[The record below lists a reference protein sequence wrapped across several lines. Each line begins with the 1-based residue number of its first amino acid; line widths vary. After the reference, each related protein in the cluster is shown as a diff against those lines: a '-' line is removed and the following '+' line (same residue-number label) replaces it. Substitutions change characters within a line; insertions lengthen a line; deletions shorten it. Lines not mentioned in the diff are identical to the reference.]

1 MQVYGPQRPFYEIPD
16 RLRNRPLDIIA
27 IGSLVME
34 RVIRVSRWPEP
45 GGQNTVE
52 VLSIVD
58 TSGGCATNVSCFAGR
73 VGGKASIVSAI
84 GDGQYTNQVR
94 AELAYAGVDTSLLTV
109 HPGREGSLI
118 IIMTD
123 PSGDWGVLEYTDP
136 ELRIKV
142 EDLPTV
148 DVFARTKFL
157 HVDGFS
163 YVSAGEKAPVLE
175 AIERSRQAGC
185 LLSVDA
191 SVPAAKAEPEF
202 LRILFH
208 QADIVFAN
216 QNEALV
222 ATQAPTVEAAVTA
235 LQTMGPQVA
244 VLKLGRDGSYVITPK
259 KSSLVPAYEVDVVDT
274 VAAGDAYI
282 GVMLVSLCRGLP
294 LMEAA
299 IRGSAAGALACL
311 GAGSLSH
318 RFSPADIQALLERG
332 PKKLRDDRF

>member
-1 MQVYGPQRPFYEIPD
+1 MSMQIYANQAPFYEIPD
-16 RLRNRPLDIIA
+16 RLRDRPLDIIA
-27 IGSLVME
+27 IGSLVLE
-34 RVIRVSRWPEP
+34 RVIRVNRWPDP

-73 VGGKASIVSAI
+73 IGGKSAILSAI
-84 GDGQYTNQVR
+84 GDGRYTNEVR
-94 AELAYAGVDTSLLTV
+94 AELAYAGVDSSLLAV

-118 IIMTD
+118 IILTD
-123 PSGDWGVLEYTDP
+123 PSGDWEVLEYTDP
-136 ELRIKV
+136 ELRIKA

-148 DVFARTKFL
+148 DVLARAKFL

-163 YVSAGEKAPVLE
+163 YVSAGEKVPVLE
-175 AIERSRQAGC
+175 AVERARQAGC

-191 SVPAAKAEPEF
+191 SVPAARAEPEF

-216 QNEALV
+216 QYEALV
-222 ATQAPTVEAAVTA
+222 TTQTSTVEAAIIA

-244 VLKLGRDGSYVITPK
+244 ILKLGHDGSYVITPK
-259 KSSLVPAYEVDVVDT
+259 AVSLIPAYEVDVVDT

-282 GVMLVSLCRGLP
+282 ASMLVSLCRGLP

-299 IRGSAAGALACL
+299 VRGSVAGALACL

-318 RFSPADIQALLERG
+318 RFSSADIQVLLERG
-332 PKKLRDDRF
+332 PKKP

>member
-1 MQVYGPQRPFYEIPD
+1 MSMQIYATQAPIYKIPN
-16 RLRNRPLDIIA
+16 RLRDRPLDIIA

-34 RVIRVSRWPEP
+34 RVIRVNRWPDP

-73 VGGKASIVSAI
+73 IGGKTAILSAI
-84 GDGQYTNQVR
+84 GDGQYANTVQ
-94 AELAYAGVDTSLLTV
+94 AELAFAGVDTSLLAV

-136 ELRIKV
+136 ELRIKA
-142 EDLPTV
+142 EDLPMV
-148 DVFARTKFL
+148 DVFARAKFL

-163 YVSAGEKAPVLE
+163 YVTAGEKAPVLE
-175 AIERSRQAGC
+175 AVERAKQAGC

-191 SVPAAKAEPEF
+191 SVPAARAEPEF

-216 QNEALV
+216 QYEALV
-222 ATQAPTVEAAVTA
+222 ATQASTVEAAITI
-235 LQTMGPQVA
+235 LQAMGPQVA
-244 VLKLGRDGSYVITPK
+244 ILKLGRDGSYVITPK
-259 KSSLVPAYEVDVVDT
+259 AVSLVPAYEVDVVDT
-274 VAAGDAYI
+274 VAAGDAY
-282 GVMLVSLCRGLP
+282 VASMLVSLGRGLP

-299 IRGSAAGALACL
+299 VRGSAAGALACL

-318 RFSPADIQALLERG
+318 RFSSADIQALLDRG
-332 PKKLRDDRF
+332 PKKL

>member
-1 MQVYGPQRPFYEIPD
+1 MQIYATQAPFYEIPN
-16 RLRNRPLDIIA
+16 RLRDRPLDIIA

-34 RVIRVSRWPEP
+34 QVIRVNRWPDP

-58 TSGGCATNVSCFAGR
+58 TAGGCAMNVSCFAGR
-73 VGGKASIVSAI
+73 IGGKSAILSAI
-84 GDGQYTNQVR
+84 GDGRYTNEAR
-94 AELAYAGVDTSLLTV
+94 AELAYAGVDSSLLVV

-136 ELRIKV
+136 ELRIKA
-142 EDLPTV
+142 EDLPMV
-148 DVFARTKFL
+148 DMFARAKFL

-175 AIERSRQAGC
+175 AVERARQAGC

-191 SVPAAKAEPEF
+191 SVPAARAEPEF

-216 QNEALV
+216 QFEAMV
-222 ATQAPTVEAAVTA
+222 ATQTPTVEAAAMA
-235 LQTMGPQVA
+235 LQAMGPQVA
-244 VLKLGRDGSYVITPK
+244 ILKLGRDGSYVITPK
-259 KSSLVPAYEVDVVDT
+259 TVSLVPAYEVDVVDT

-282 GVMLVSLCRGLP
+282 ATMLVSLCRGLP
-294 LMEAA
+294 LLEAA
-299 IRGSAAGALACL
+299 VRGSAAGALACL

-318 RFSPADIQALLERG
+318 RFSPADIQVLLKRG
-332 PKKLRDDRF
+332 PKKS